1 MPRAEPRPYE
11 IDSLAGSS
19 FPKNAA
25 NLRDIDSKA
34 PYPFNPVSLTRLIP
48 YSLEAIAEPI
58 EGEPHRIEIFRPG
71 NAHLVGRVS
80 GQSATGCI
88 TVDLDD
94 GKRAVVDLSKEE
106 YRWL

>member
-1 MPRAEPRPYE
+1 MNWQLQQRLVPRP
-11 IDSLAGSS
+11 
-19 FPKNAA
+19 FNPVV
-25 NLRDIDSKA
+25 

-58 EGEPHRIEIFRPG
+58 NGEPHRIEIFRPG

-94 GKRAVVDLSKEE
+94 GKRAVIDLSKEE